1 LGLDRFIRESRDLKT
16 IRKLTKIE
24 ETNVKIAVL
33 IKQTPDTAELPS
45 VAVEDVR
52 TGEVNATLV
61 LNPWDEYAV
70 EEAILLDERFDADT
84 LALSLG
90 GENALDA
97 LKHTVAMGVAEAKLI
112 DNGELDGGDIWTTA
126 ATLAAAVRAEGD
138 VDLVLAGKQS
148 VDGNSGAVPVGVAR
162 KLGWPLLSNVSKIV
176 EIAGGRMIVERLVDG
191 DLETVAVSLPA
202 VVSVGKEINEPRY
215 PSFMGI
221 RKANKV
227 QIPTLNASELG
238 VDATTARTQWTNLRK
253 PETRKG
259 AVQII
264 EGATPQ
270 EQAAKLVDALLA
282 DKVL

>member
-1 LGLDRFIRESRDLKT
+1 M
-16 IRKLTKIE
+16 
-24 ETNVKIAVL
+24 KIAVL

-45 VAVEDVR
+45 VTAGDVVA
-52 TGEVNATLV
+52 GDIKATLV

-70 EEAILLDERFDADT
+70 EEAIQLGERFDAEAVT
-84 LALSLG
+84 LSVG
-90 GENALDA
+90 GESALDA
-97 LKHTVAMGVAEAKLI
+97 LKHTIAMGVAAAKLI
-112 DNGELDGGDIWTTA
+112 DNSGVRGGDVWTTA
-126 ATLAAAVRAEGD
+126 ALLAAAVRDEGD

-148 VDGNSGAVPVGVAR
+148 VDGNSSAVPVGVAR
-162 KLGWPLLSNVSKIV
+162 KLGWPLLTNVTKIV
-176 EIAGGRMIVERLVDG
+176 EVAGGRITVERLVDG
-191 DLETVAVSLPA
+191 DQETVAVPLPA

-221 RKANKV
+221 RKAGRA
-227 QIPTLNASELG
+227 QIPVVTAGEMG
-238 VDATTARTQWTNLRK
+238 VDAAARTQWTNIRK

-259 AVQII
+259 AVRII